1 VSLII
6 TLARSGF
13 GARKEKE
20 MCNIRDEYKESFDN
34 GYNDGYVDGRHDRD
48 YYLEKILYDVKQ
60 KGYDKVSKLD
70 ILNAI
75 KSCLGE
81 EK

>member
-1 VSLII
+1 
-6 TLARSGF
+6 
-13 GARKEKE
+13 
-20 MCNIRDEYKESFDN
+20 
-34 GYNDGYVDGRHDRD
+34 
-48 YYLEKILYDVKQ
+48 VKQ

>member
-1 VSLII
+1 
-6 TLARSGF
+6 
-13 GARKEKE
+13 
-20 MCNIRDEYKESFDN
+20 MCNIRDEHKESFDN